1 MAKLV
6 SQTYGEALFELA
18 MEQDKID
25 VFTEEIDVISEVLAK
40 NPDFSKLM
48 NHPKIEKTEKCAVME
63 NILKGRAQNEITGF
77 LGRIDKELV
86 GFLRL
91 LVTKGRYADLD
102 SILQYFRNAVKEEKG
117 IGVAYVKSA
126 AALSDRQKKQIEEKL
141 LETTKYTAME
151 MHYSTDAAIIGGL
164 VIRIGDHVVDSSI
177 ATKLNEL
184 KKQLMKIQLA

>member
-18 MEQDKID
+18 KEQDKID
-25 VFTEEIDVISEVLAK
+25 AFTQEIDVISEVLAE

-48 NHPKIEKTEKCAVME
+48 NHPKIDKEDK
-63 NILKGRAQNEITGF
+63 LEIVDNVF

-91 LVTKGRYADLD
+91 LVTKGRYVDLD
-102 SILQYFRNAVKEEKG
+102 SILQYFQNAVKEEKG

-126 AALSDRQKKQIEEKL
+126 AALSDRQKKQIEEKNYDAEL
-141 LETTKYTAME
+141 FARGFKKEEIL
-151 MHYSTDAAIIGGL
+151 HYGFAFEGKKVLIG
-164 VIRIGDHVVDSSI
+164 
-177 ATKLNEL
+177 
-184 KKQLMKIQLA
+184 

>member
-48 NHPKIEKTEKCAVME
+48 NHPKIDKE
-63 NILKGRAQNEITGF
+63 NKLEIVDNVF

-91 LVTKGRYADLD
+91 LITKGRYADLD

-117 IGVAYVKSA
+117 IGVAYVKVPPHFPTGRKNRSKKSFLKRQNTPLWRCTTVQMQLSSA
-126 AALSDRQKKQIEEKL
+126 VL
-141 LETTKYTAME
+141 
-151 MHYSTDAAIIGGL
+151 
-164 VIRIGDHVVDSSI
+164 
-177 ATKLNEL
+177 
-184 KKQLMKIQLA
+184 

>member
-48 NHPKIEKTEKCAVME
+48 NHPKIDKE
-63 NILKGRAQNEITGF
+63 NKLEIVDNVF

-91 LVTKGRYADLD
+91 LITKGRYADLD

-126 AALSDRQKKQIEEKL
+126 AAL

>member
-48 NHPKIEKTEKCAVME
+48 NHPKIDKE
-63 NILKGRAQNEITGF
+63 NKLEIVDNVF

-151 MHYSTDAAIIGGL
+151 MHYSTDVAIIGGL
-164 VIRIGDHVVDSSI
+164 VIRIGDSSI

>member
-18 MEQDKID
+18 NEQDKID
-25 VFTEEIDVISEVLAK
+25 VFTEEIDVISEVLAQ

-48 NHPKIEKTEKCAVME
+48 NHPKIDKE
-63 NILKGRAQNEITGF
+63 NKLEIVF

>member
-18 MEQDKID
+18 NEQDKID
-25 VFTEEIDVISEVLAK
+25 VFTEEIDVISEVLAQ

-48 NHPKIEKTEKCAVME
+48 NHPKIDKE
-63 NILKGRAQNEITGF
+63 NKLEIVDNVF

-102 SILQYFRNAVKEEKG
+102 SILPMSKVPPHFPTGRKNRSKKSFLKRQNIPLWRCTTAQMQLSSAV
-117 IGVAYVKSA
+117 
-126 AALSDRQKKQIEEKL
+126 L
-141 LETTKYTAME
+141 
-151 MHYSTDAAIIGGL
+151 
-164 VIRIGDHVVDSSI
+164 
-177 ATKLNEL
+177 
-184 KKQLMKIQLA
+184 

>member
-48 NHPKIEKTEKCAVME
+48 NHPKIDKE
-63 NILKGRAQNEITGF
+63 NKLEIVDNVF

-86 GFLRL
+86 GFLR
-91 LVTKGRYADLD
+91 GRYADLD

>member
-18 MEQDKID
+18 NEQDKID

-48 NHPKIEKTEKCAVME
+48 NHPKIDKE
-63 NILKGRAQNEITGF
+63 NKLEIVDNVF

-117 IGVAYVKSA
+117 IGVAYISSA
-126 AALSDRQKKQIEEKL
+126 VELSKVQKDKIEQKL
-141 LETTKYTAME
+141 LETTKYRE
-151 MHYSTDAAIIGGL
+151 IEGVYHVDDSLIGGL
-164 VIRIGDHVVDSSI
+164 VIRIQDTVVDSSLKTQI
-177 ATKLNEL
+177 AKLSKSLVE
-184 KKQLMKIQLA
+184 

>member
-1 MAKLV
+1 MPV
-6 SQTYGEALFELA
+6 SFDLPFNFC
-18 MEQDKID
+18 KIQ
-25 VFTEEIDVISEVLAK
+25 I
-40 NPDFSKLM
+40 
-48 NHPKIEKTEKCAVME
+48 H
-63 NILKGRAQNEITGF
+63 
-77 LGRIDKELV
+77 
-86 GFLRL
+86 
-91 LVTKGRYADLD
+91 
-102 SILQYFRNAVKEEKG
+102 
-117 IGVAYVKSA
+117 VKSA

>member
-18 MEQDKID
+18 NEQDKID
-25 VFTEEIDVISEVLAK
+25 VFTEEIDVISEVLAQ

-48 NHPKIEKTEKCAVME
+48 NHPKIDKE
-63 NILKGRAQNEITGF
+63 NKLEIVDNVF
-77 LGRIDKELV
+77 LGRI
-86 GFLRL
+86 
-91 LVTKGRYADLD
+91 VTKGRYADLD

>member
-18 MEQDKID
+18 NEQDKID
-25 VFTEEIDVISEVLAK
+25 VFTEEIDVISEVLAQ

-48 NHPKIEKTEKCAVME
+48 NHPKIDKE
-63 NILKGRAQNEITGF
+63 NKLEIVDKVF

>member
-1 MAKLV
+1 MAKLIAK
-6 SQTYGEALFELA
+6 TYGDALFELA
-18 MEQDKID
+18 L
-25 VFTEEIDVISEVLAK
+25 EENKLDVIADEIMAILDSFNE
-40 NPDFSKLM
+40 NPELSKLM
-48 NHPKIEKTEKCAVME
+48 NHPKIDKE
-63 NILKGRAQNEITGF
+63 NKLEIVDNVF

-91 LVTKGRYADLD
+91 LVTKGRYSDLD

>member
-18 MEQDKID
+18 NEQDKID

-48 NHPKIEKTEKCAVME
+48 NHPKIDKE
-63 NILKGRAQNEITGF
+63 NKLEIVDNVF

-126 AALSDRQKKQIEEKL
+126 AALSDRQKNRSKKSFLKRQNTPL
-141 LETTKYTAME
+141 WRCTTVQMQ
-151 MHYSTDAAIIGGL
+151 L
-164 VIRIGDHVVDSSI
+164 SS
-177 ATKLNEL
+177 AVL
-184 KKQLMKIQLA
+184 

>member
-48 NHPKIEKTEKCAVME
+48 NHPKIDKE
-63 NILKGRAQNEITGF
+63 NKLEIVDNVF

-126 AALSDRQKKQIEEKL
+126 AALSDRQKKQIDEKL

-151 MHYSTDAAIIGGL
+151 MHYRCSYHRRSCDPYRGSCRGQQYC
-164 VIRIGDHVVDSSI
+164 
-177 ATKLNEL
+177 NE
-184 KKQLMKIQLA
+184 A